1 MANNFIDKYNN
12 DIRELQLAESRIRVY
27 TDGKHK
33 FIYFKQEEQ
42 ELSVDSLDL
51 HAFNW

>member
-1 MANNFIDKYNN
+1 M
-12 DIRELQLAESRIRVY
+12 QLTRIPFGIY

-33 FIYFKQEEQ
+33 FVYFKRDEQ
-42 ELSVDSLDL
+42 ELSIGSLDL